1 MIMSIREIITQIES
15 QMQKTLEKMKSDFST
30 LRTGRASSA
39 LLENLRVDYYGTL
52 TPINQLA
59 NIAAPEA
66 RTLEIRAWDKAAVPA
81 IEKAIQKSDL
91 GLNPSNDGTLIR
103 LQIPKLTE
111 ERRKDLIRVVRKMSE
126 EYRVSVRNERR
137 DGLEKLKKSEKAKEI
152 TEDDLKSAEHE
163 IQKMTD
169 SLIKKVDEM
178 LAAKERDIMEV

>member
-1 MIMSIREIITQIES
+1 MSVREILTTIES
-15 QMQKTLEKMKSDFST
+15 QMRKTQEKMKSDFST

-39 LLENLRVDYYGTL
+39 LLENLRVDYYGTP

-59 NIAAPEA
+59 NISTPEA
-66 RTLEIRAWDKAAVPA
+66 RTLEIRAWDKAAVQP

-91 GLNPSNDGTLIR
+91 GLNPSNDGTVIR

-126 EYRVSVRNERR
+126 EYRIAVRNERR
-137 DGLEKLKKSEKAKEI
+137 EAVEKLKKSEKAKEI
-152 TEDDLKSAEHE
+152 TEDDLKSGEQE

-169 SLIKKVDEM
+169 LYVKKVDEM
-178 LAAKERDIMEV
+178 LATKERDIMEV